1 MYVHESLL
9 THMSYQKTLF
19 SYNKWTTKFRK
30 DCSSVL
36 TEVKQML
43 LKNKTEHET
52 NGPYRL
58 SEQTILLVHCKV
70 YRSINFHYF
79 IYKH

>member
-1 MYVHESLL
+1 
-9 THMSYQKTLF
+9 
-19 SYNKWTTKFRK
+19 
-30 DCSSVL
+30 
-36 TEVKQML
+36 ML

-70 YRSINFHYF
+70 YRSIFSFFNLQTLTFFF
-79 IYKH
+79 IEYCDSLT